1 MRQRAPGEPLV
12 LEEWRN
18 ITLDIASLTLGEAS
32 AAEQASG
39 LSIERMARGATLR
52 LLAMFVHGLRTYD
65 VPPSWSEL
73 SNLGATAVLSSRSRE
88 SSAGPSE
95 TSND

>member
-1 MRQRAPGEPLV
+1 MHKRAPNEPLV
-12 LEEWRN
+12 LSEWQD

-52 LLAMFVHGLRTYD
+52 LLALFVHGLRNYD

-73 SNLGATAVLSSRSRE
+73 SNLGATAVLSSRSRG
-88 SSAGPSE
+88 SSDGPSE
-95 TSND
+95 T